1 MKSLW
6 TLVLLA
12 LLVSCND
19 ELKEQQV
26 AFDNLKQQSME
37 AHDVIMPKMGDLM
50 DLSNQLSK
58 KMDST
63 NTDLIMSKKSELQK
77 AHDDMMTWMRDY
89 SEKFPYDY
97 KLPKDVNAVNKQ
109 LDVLKEEHEEIEE
122 LKVRTLRVIDEA
134 QAMLK

>member
-6 TLVLLA
+6 SLILLA
-12 LLVSCND
+12 LLASCND

>member
-6 TLVLLA
+6 TLILLA
-12 LLVSCND
+12 LLASCND
-19 ELKEQQV
+19 ELREQQV

>member
-6 TLVLLA
+6 TLVLLV
-12 LLVSCND
+12 LLASCSD
-19 ELKEQQV
+19 ELKEQKI

-50 DLSNQLSK
+50 DLSNQLSQ

-63 NTDLIMSKKSELQK
+63 NTDLIMSKNSELQK

-97 KLPKDVNAVNKQ
+97 KLPNDINAVNEQ

-122 LKVRTLRVIDEA
+122 LKVRTLKVIDEA

>member
-6 TLVLLA
+6 TLVLLV
-12 LLVSCND
+12 LLASCND

-63 NTDLIMSKKSELQK
+63 NTDLVMDKKGELQK

>member
-1 MKSLW
+1 
-6 TLVLLA
+6 
-12 LLVSCND
+12 
-19 ELKEQQV
+19 
-26 AFDNLKQQSME
+26 
-37 AHDVIMPKMGDLM
+37 
-50 DLSNQLSK
+50 
-58 KMDST
+58 
-63 NTDLIMSKKSELQK
+63 
-77 AHDDMMTWMRDY
+77 MMTWMRDY

>member
-6 TLVLLA
+6 TLILLA
-12 LLVSCND
+12 LLASCND

>member
-6 TLVLLA
+6 TLLLLV

-50 DLSNQLSK
+50 DLSNQLSQ

-63 NTDLIMSKKSELQK
+63 NADVIMSKKSELQK
-77 AHDDMMTWMRDY
+77 AHDDMMIWMRDY

-97 KLPKDVNAVNKQ
+97 KLPNDAVAIEKQ
-109 LDVLKEEHEEIEE
+109 LDVLKEEYEEIEE
-122 LKVRTLRVIDEA
+122 LKVRTLKVIDEA
-134 QAMLK
+134 QTML

>member
-6 TLVLLA
+6 TLVLLV
-12 LLVSCND
+12 LLASCND

-63 NTDLIMSKKSELQK
+63 NTDLVMAKKGELQK